1 MPMVLSL
8 FFASLRMAPSLTVS
22 EAEEPSMLTK
32 VSEPTS
38 PRSVPL
44 SSVTEPFSIRR
55 AFIWSSEVDTLPL
68 PRVSS
73 MVNVPPSTWITA
85 WAVGSPSAD
94 SVQPRRSSVTLPMSM
109 VMHSATS

>member
-1 MPMVLSL
+1 
-8 FFASLRMAPSLTVS
+8 MAPSLTVS

-32 VSEPTS
+32 VFEPTF

-44 SSVTEPFSIRR
+44 FSVTEPFSIRR
-55 AFIWSSEVDTLPL
+55 AFIWPSEVDTLPL

-73 MVNVPPSTWITA
+73 MVNVPPFTWITA

-94 SVQPRRSSVTLPMSM
+94 SVWPLRSSVTRPSLM
-109 VMHSATS
+109 VMHSSTS